1 MFSLLQSDKMD
12 AEMMIIAF
20 DDNSITRDLVA
31 TNELLFAEK
40 FRDKIIRNHRRIEV
54 NREQDYMERAKRLR
68 KKRVRVISITG

>member
-40 FRDKIIRNHRRIEV
+40 FRDKIIRNRRRIEV
-54 NREQDYMERAKRLR
+54 NREQDYMET
-68 KKRVRVISITG
+68 SP

>member
-40 FRDKIIRNHRRIEV
+40 FRDKIIRNRRRIEV

-68 KKRVRVISITG
+68 KKRVRAISITG